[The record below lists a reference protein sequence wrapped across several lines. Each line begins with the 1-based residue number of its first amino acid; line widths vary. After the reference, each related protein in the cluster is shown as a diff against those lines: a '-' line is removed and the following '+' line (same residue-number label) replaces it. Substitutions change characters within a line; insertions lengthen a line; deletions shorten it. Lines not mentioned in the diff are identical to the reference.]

1 MNPYANEEIMWQ
13 RLKDMQRE
21 AENSRLF
28 VQGTMPRLA
37 NMAALLARR
46 AWWLSGLAIRRAPRR
61 SPLRVVE
68 PDRDG
73 ASRVA

>member
-1 MNPYANEEIMWQ
+1 MNPYANEDVMWQ

-28 VQGTMPRLA
+28 VENTLPRVVRLA
-37 NMAALLARR
+37 GLLAQR

-61 SPLRVVE
+61 SALRLVKTRSDDVT
-68 PDRDG
+68 
-73 ASRVA
+73 RVA

>member
-1 MNPYANEEIMWQ
+1 MNPYANEEVMWQ

-28 VQGTMPRLA
+28 AQDTLPRLA
-37 NMAALLARR
+37 QMAGLFARR
-46 AWWLSGLAIRRAPRR
+46 AWWLGGLAIRRAPRR

-73 ASRVA
+73 STRVA

>member
-1 MNPYANEEIMWQ
+1 MDPYMNEEIMWQ

-28 VQGTMPRLA
+28 VQGTLPALA
-37 NMAALLARR
+37 VMASLLARR
-46 AWWLSGLAIRRAPRR
+46 AWWLAGLALRRAPRR
-61 SPLRVVE
+61 SALRVVE
-68 PDRDG
+68 AQSDN

>member
-1 MNPYANEEIMWQ
+1 MNPYANEDVMWQ

-28 VQGTMPRLA
+28 VENTLPRVA
-37 NMAALLARR
+37 HMAGLLAQR
-46 AWWLSGLAIRRAPRR
+46 AWWLGGLAIRRAPRR
-61 SPLRVVE
+61 SPLRLVK
-68 PDRDG
+68 PDSNN

>member
-1 MNPYANEEIMWQ
+1 MNPYANEDVMWQ

-28 VQGTMPRLA
+28 VESTLPGLA
-37 NMAALLARR
+37 HMVVLVGQR
-46 AWWLSGLAIRRAPRR
+46 AWWLAGLAIRRAPRR

-68 PDRDG
+68 PRSDG

>member
-1 MNPYANEEIMWQ
+1 MNPYANEDVMWQ

-28 VQGTMPRLA
+28 VESTLPGLVR
-37 NMAALLARR
+37 MAGLLAKR
-46 AWWLSGLAIRRAPRR
+46 AWWLGGLALRRAPRR
-61 SPLRVVE
+61 SALRVVE
-68 PDRDG
+68 PRSDN

>member
-1 MNPYANEEIMWQ
+1 MNPYANEEMMWQ

-28 VQGTMPRLA
+28 VQGTLPALA
-37 NMAALLARR
+37 QTAGMLGRR
-46 AWWLSGLAIRRAPRR
+46 AWWLAGLALRRAPRR
-61 SPLRVVE
+61 SALRVVKSSS
-68 PDRDG
+68 DK

>member
-1 MNPYANEEIMWQ
+1 MNPYMNEEIMWQ

-28 VQGTMPRLA
+28 VQGTLPALA
-37 NMAALLARR
+37 QTAGLLARR
-46 AWWLSGLAIRRAPRR
+46 AWWLAGLAIRRALRR
-61 SPLRVVE
+61 WALRVVE
-68 PDRDG
+68 PRSDN

>member
-1 MNPYANEEIMWQ
+1 MNPYTNEDVMWE

-28 VQGTMPRLA
+28 AQYTLPGLVQMTR
-37 NMAALLARR
+37 LLAKR
-46 AWWLSGLAIRRAPRR
+46 AWWLGGLALRRAPRR
-61 SPLRVVE
+61 SPLRNVE
-68 PDRDG
+68 SRSDR

>member
-1 MNPYANEEIMWQ
+1 MNSYMNEDVMWQ

-28 VQGTMPRLA
+28 AQSTLPSLA
-37 NMAALLARR
+37 QMVGLLARR
-46 AWWLSGLAIRRAPRR
+46 AWWLSGLALRRAPRR

-68 PDRDG
+68 PGSDRT
-73 ASRVA
+73 SRVA

>member
-1 MNPYANEEIMWQ
+1 MNPYTNEDVMWQ

-28 VQGTMPRLA
+28 AENTLPSLA
-37 NMAALLARR
+37 QMVGLLARR
-46 AWWLSGLAIRRAPRR
+46 AWLLSGLALRGAPRR

-68 PDRDG
+68 RGSDHT
-73 ASRVA
+73 SRVA

>member
-1 MNPYANEEIMWQ
+1 MNPYANEEVMWQ

-28 VQGTMPRLA
+28 VQYTLPGLGRVA
-37 NMAALLARR
+37 GLLARR
-46 AWWLSGLAIRRAPRR
+46 AWWLAGLATRRAPRR
-61 SPLRVVE
+61 SALRVVKSAS
-68 PDRDG
+68 DG

>member
-1 MNPYANEEIMWQ
+1 MNPYANEEVMWQ

-28 VQGTMPRLA
+28 VQGTLPGLA
-37 NMAALLARR
+37 HMAALFARR
-46 AWWLSGLAIRRAPRR
+46 AWWLGGLAIRRAPRR
-61 SPLRVVE
+61 SALRVVE

-73 ASRVA
+73 ATRVA